1 MVHSGIGDPETY
13 NRQQTE
19 KSKVVLVGKMARQTE
34 RTAKVFFFPRNFI
47 LLYLINTKFNWGFG
61 VLD

>member
-13 NRQQTE
+13 SRQQTE

-34 RTAKVFFFPRNFI
+34 RTAKVFFFPEKLHI
-47 LLYLINTKFNWGFG
+47 TLLN
-61 VLD
+61 

>member
-1 MVHSGIGDPETY
+1 VVHSGIGDPETY

-34 RTAKVFFFPRNFI
+34 RTAKVFFSPE
-47 LLYLINTKFNWGFG
+47 KFHITSLN
-61 VLD
+61 